1 MSNFKDFDLDL
12 KKNNKE
18 NDVKPASITITT
30 IYYSITYNC
39 TKSANNPTTGMTVAC
54 CYGRAAKDNE
64 VKPMCV

>member
-30 IYYSITYNC
+30 IYYSIKYNC
-39 TKSANNPTTGMTVAC
+39 TKIILML
-54 CYGRAAKDNE
+54 
-64 VKPMCV
+64 

>member
-18 NDVKPASITITT
+18 NDVKPASITT
-30 IYYSITYNC
+30 IAIHYSIKYNC
-39 TKSANNPTTGMTVAC
+39 TKSVINPTTGMTIGC
-54 CYGRAAKDNE
+54 CHGRAAKDNE